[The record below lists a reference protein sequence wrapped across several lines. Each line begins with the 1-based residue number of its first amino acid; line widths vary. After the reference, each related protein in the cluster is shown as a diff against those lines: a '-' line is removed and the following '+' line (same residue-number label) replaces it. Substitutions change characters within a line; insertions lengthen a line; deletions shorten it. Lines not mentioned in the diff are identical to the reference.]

1 MSICVAVSLT
11 HFPWVGLAVD
21 EVDGVLMVV
30 TNLVRAVGV
39 ALFMLFETQVADF
52 VDDEFSL
59 ASADGVEYFTEVDD
73 VVDVFSHVLSLVF
86 AVAAVGAGEDAVPT
100 DVAKVDLFVAFC
112 TFYRLA
118 VVE

>member
-1 MSICVAVSLT
+1 M
-11 HFPWVGLAVD
+11 F
-21 EVDGVLMVV
+21 
-30 TNLVRAVGV
+30 
-39 ALFMLFETQVADF
+39 DF

-86 AVAAVGAGEDAVPT
+86 AVAAVGAGEYAVST
-100 DVAKVDLFVAFC
+100 NVAEVDLFMAFGA
-112 TFYRLA
+112 FHWLA